1 MIGAK
6 QYEKALDVCVQQNVP
21 IQEDLIKKILP
32 DEEPTTA
39 MEKSKRNDLTKIVA
53 EKCRKQGSYET
64 ASDLYLK
71 LGEKM
76 TSLKCLIELGDTEKV
91 IKFAN
96 TARNS

>member
-39 MEKSKRNDLTKIVA
+39 MEKSKRNELTKIVA
-53 EKCRKQGSYET
+53 EKC
-64 ASDLYLK
+64 K
-71 LGEKM
+71 LGQNLFDL
-76 TSLKCLIELGDTEKV
+76 SLSLSLVQRIRSQLYNRTFVGRTLLPV
-91 IKFAN
+91 YIF
-96 TARNS
+96 